1 MSIANSI
8 RAQIPPIH
16 PEGYPFIGGFALVS
30 LILFWIWTPLGWIGT
45 VLTIWCALFF
55 RDPVRVTPVREGIVV
70 APADGRISMVTQV
83 LPPAE
88 LGLGDRPLPRISIF
102 MSVFN
107 CHVNRSPVAGRI
119 DRIAYRPGT
128 FINAELDKA
137 SEDNE
142 RNSLVI
148 STPNGRIGVIQI
160 AGLVARRIVSFVR
173 EGQSIG
179 AGERFG
185 LIRFG
190 SRLDVYLPEGTKSLV
205 SEGQTAVAGE
215 TILADFRLGDQAAE
229 PTAPINHRGPSS
241 RSGDRRNGGTGRRL
255 LYSGEPCRCRSIP
268 TPRKCAAAGFARSR
282 CGCWCPIS
290 SPCWRS
296 APA

>member
-16 PEGYPFIGGFALVS
+16 PEGYPFIGGFALAS
-30 LILFWIWTPLGWIGT
+30 LVLFWVWSPLGWIGT
-45 VLTIWCALFF
+45 LLTVWCALFF

-70 APADGRISMVTQV
+70 APADGRISMIARV

-88 LGLGDRPLPRISIF
+88 LGLGDKPLPRVSIF

-107 CHVNRSPVAGRI
+107 CHVNRSPIAGRI
-119 DRIAYRPGT
+119 DRIAYRPGK

-148 STPNGRIGVIQI
+148 SSANGRIGVTQI
-160 AGLVARRIVSFVR
+160 AGLVARRIVCFVR
-173 EGQSIG
+173 EGQMIG

-190 SRLDVYLPEGTKSLV
+190 SRLDVYLPEGTSPLV
-205 SEGQTAVAGE
+205 AEGQTAIAGE
-215 TILADFRLGDQAAE
+215 TILADFSQGDQGR
-229 PTAPINHRGPSS
+229 TYRG
-241 RSGDRRNGGTGRRL
+241 D
-255 LYSGEPCRCRSIP
+255 
-268 TPRKCAAAGFARSR
+268 
-282 CGCWCPIS
+282 
-290 SPCWRS
+290 
-296 APA
+296 

>member
-16 PEGYPFIGGFALVS
+16 SEGYPFIGGFALAS

-55 RDPVRVTPVREGIVV
+55 RDPVRVTPVRDGIVV
-70 APADGRISMVTQV
+70 APADGRVSMITQAM
-83 LPPAE
+83 PPAE
-88 LGLGDRPLPRISIF
+88 LGLGDKPLPRVSIF

-107 CHVNRSPVAGRI
+107 CHVNRAPVTGRI
-119 DRIAYRPGT
+119 ERIAYRPGV

-148 STPNGRIGVIQI
+148 SSGQGRIGVIQI
-160 AGLVARRIVSFVR
+160 AGLVARRIVCFVR

-190 SRLDVYLPEGTKSLV
+190 SRLDVYLPDGTQALV

-215 TILADFRLGDQAAE
+215 TILADFRLSDSGR
-229 PTAPINHRGPSS
+229 TF
-241 RSGDRRNGGTGRRL
+241 RSN
-255 LYSGEPCRCRSIP
+255 
-268 TPRKCAAAGFARSR
+268 
-282 CGCWCPIS
+282 
-290 SPCWRS
+290 
-296 APA
+296 

>member
-16 PEGYPFIGGFALVS
+16 PEGYPFIGGFALAS
-30 LILFWIWTPLGWIGT
+30 LVLFWLWTPLGWIGT
-45 VLTIWCALFF
+45 GLTVWCALFF
-55 RDPVRVTPVREGIVV
+55 RDPVRVTPIREGVIVS
-70 APADGRISMVTQV
+70 PADGRVSMIANVV
-83 LPPAE
+83 PPVE
-88 LGLGDRPLPRISIF
+88 LGLGTAPMLRISVF

-107 CHVNRSPVAGRI
+107 CHVNRAPVAGRI
-119 DRIAYRPGT
+119 ERIAYRPGK

-148 STPNGRIGVIQI
+148 STPSGRIGVVQI

-173 EGQSIG
+173 EGQVIG

-190 SRLDVYLPEGTKSLV
+190 SRLDVYLPDGGRALV
-205 SEGQTAVAGE
+205 SEGMTAIAGE
-215 TILADFRLGDQAAE
+215 TILADFNVVE
-229 PTAPINHRGPSS
+229 
-241 RSGDRRNGGTGRRL
+241 SGHTFRMN
-255 LYSGEPCRCRSIP
+255 
-268 TPRKCAAAGFARSR
+268 
-282 CGCWCPIS
+282 
-290 SPCWRS
+290 
-296 APA
+296 

>member
-1 MSIANSI
+1 MSILASV
-8 RAQIPPIH
+8 RSQLVPVH
-16 PEGYPFIGGFALVS
+16 REGYPFVATFALAS
-30 LILFWIWTPLGWIGT
+30 LILFFVWTPLGWIGT
-45 VLTIWCALFF
+45 ALTVWCALFF
-55 RDPVRVTPVREGIVV
+55 RDPVRVTPVRDGIVV
-70 APADGRISMVTQV
+70 APADGRVSMIAQV

-119 DRIAYRPGT
+119 ERIAYRPGA

-148 STPNGRIGVIQI
+148 ATADGRIGVIQI
-160 AGLVARRIVSFVR
+160 AGLVARRIVCFVR

-190 SRLDVYLPEGTKSLV
+190 SRLDVYLPEGTRALV
-205 SEGQTAVAGE
+205 AEGQTAVAAE
-215 TILADFRLGDQAAE
+215 PVLADFRKADAGR
-229 PTAPINHRGPSS
+229 TF
-241 RSGDRRNGGTGRRL
+241 RRD
-255 LYSGEPCRCRSIP
+255 
-268 TPRKCAAAGFARSR
+268 
-282 CGCWCPIS
+282 
-290 SPCWRS
+290 
-296 APA
+296 